1 MNFDLITE
9 LLDYWCIQVIRRK
22 KFELFSLFHEFWKEI
37 IVSSLQYSKR
47 LILVNQ
53 VIWCFYL
60 VQFTDKKLVYIIHVQ
75 MLESSQLDLFKL
87 LARIVG
93 YIIHKLMLER
103 EIWTFLFSL
112 LHKLTLTFSTDL
124 FTFTYVRNGVRK
136 KENERNLSCYFSPL
150 LLSINCKIF

>member
-60 VQFTDKKLVYIIHVQ
+60 VQFTDKKLVYIIHLRVFPT
-75 MLESSQLDLFKL
+75 DLFKL

-103 EIWTFLFSL
+103 
-112 LHKLTLTFSTDL
+112 
-124 FTFTYVRNGVRK
+124 
-136 KENERNLSCYFSPL
+136 NEREFTS
-150 LLSINCKIF
+150 

>member
-75 MLESSQLDLFKL
+75 MLESSQ
-87 LARIVG
+87 RI
-93 YIIHKLMLER
+93 Y
-103 EIWTFLFSL
+103 S
-112 LHKLTLTFSTDL
+112 S
-124 FTFTYVRNGVRK
+124 Y
-136 KENERNLSCYFSPL
+136 
-150 LLSINCKIF
+150 

>member
-22 KFELFSLFHEFWKEI
+22 KFELLSRENFGKEI

-103 EIWTFLFSL
+103 EIWIFLFSFYFINWRL
-112 LHKLTLTFSTDL
+112 PFRFIHF
-124 FTFTYVRNGVRK
+124 YVRQKRCQKKRK
-136 KENERNLSCYFSPL
+136 REKFELLFFSL
-150 LLSINCKIF
+150 TSFDQL